1 MKIQVEKIIG
11 LHCTEYE
18 QGDRIF
24 AEIRKALDAGE
35 IAEVD
40 MQGVQLAT
48 SAFFNAAVGPLYSLY
63 PRPLLQAKM
72 KLLHLSPEMQQV
84 LIRSLDA
91 ARKFY
96 ADTETVS

>member
-11 LHCTEYE
+11 PHCTEYE
-18 QGDRIF
+18 QGDRIL

-63 PRPLLQAKM
+63 PRNVLQAKM
-72 KLLHLSPEMQQV
+72 SLLHLSQ
-84 LIRSLDA
+84 
-91 ARKFY
+91 K
-96 ADTETVS
+96 